1 MNTEE
6 RVKALEDEFQITKEE
21 LRQILL
27 DIRTCL
33 MEAQTPL
40 RSDRNLRRHRSQ
52 SDSGKGVESHGN
64 R

>member
-1 MNTEE
+1 MDTEA
-6 RVKALEDEFQITKEE
+6 RLKVLEDEFHITKEE

-40 RSDRNLRRHRSQ
+40 RADMSLRRHRSQ
-52 SDSGKGVESHGN
+52 SGSEKGGGA
-64 R
+64 